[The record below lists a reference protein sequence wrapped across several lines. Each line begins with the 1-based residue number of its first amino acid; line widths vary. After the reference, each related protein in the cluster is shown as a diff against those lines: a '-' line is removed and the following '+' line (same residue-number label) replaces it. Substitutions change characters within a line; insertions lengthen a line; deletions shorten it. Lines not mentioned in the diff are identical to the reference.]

1 MTQGNEFQPPHP
13 REWLAILIMCL
24 AYIVLMMSLNSC
36 TTTKYVTVPVTHTD
50 TVRLTH
56 LQRDSIWLHDSIYQ
70 HEFLRGD
77 TVYQLKER
85 WHTQYRDR
93 LVRDTTYISRRDTVS
108 VPYPVEKRVPAT
120 LSWHQQ
126 LRLWLGNLVLVA
138 LAICAVVWLFR
149 HRQWWLSLLQR
160 IIK

>member
-1 MTQGNEFQPPHP
+1 MTQGSEFQPPHP

-24 AYIVLMMSLNSC
+24 AYIVLAMLLTGC
-36 TTTKYVTVPVTHTD
+36 TTTRYVTVPQVHRD
-50 TVRLTH
+50 TVRLVH
-56 LQRDSIWLHDSIYQ
+56 EQRDSIWLHDSIYQ

-93 LVRDTTYISRRDTVS
+93 LLRDTAYISRRDTIG
-108 VPYPVEKRVPAT
+108 VPYPVEKRVPAA

-126 LRLWLGNLVLVA
+126 LRLWLDNLVLVA
-138 LAICAVVWLFR
+138 LAVCAVVWLFR

-160 IIK
+160 MIK